1 MSAQDRNADLKK
13 NNFCTMSSVV
23 YNDVTEVYPT
33 PLKHNGSMEREFPS
47 PERVK
52 ISGKEIVTTKSHYSA
67 KKELERM
74 AKKRQASKEK
84 KSTKSPNVTKNSAT
98 AAYPLRPQAAPVSKL
113 EPRMKIQEVPYQ

>member
-1 MSAQDRNADLKK
+1 
-13 NNFCTMSSVV
+13 MSSVV

-33 PLKHNGSMEREFPS
+33 PLKNNGSMERDFPS
-47 PERVK
+47 PERIK
-52 ISGKEIVTTKSHYSA
+52 ISGKEIKTTKSHYSA

-74 AKKRQASKEK
+74 AMKRQASKEK